1 MKRFH
6 LRWLSPERGKLKT
19 KLLCVYFLLV
29 VLPLGLFTLYA
40 YSRIRSTAR
49 EQTLSAAQN
58 AFDSSAASVQ
68 QALDTLDEVLDILAA
83 DPLVYAMASNDP
95 ADFSYIRRLE
105 DSDQL
110 ELTFQHLRKLSGVA
124 QIRLYVDNGYL
135 YTSKR
140 SSIMQAEE
148 AAGSG
153 WYEAVASGDRRSWFA
168 PADFSDQPEAER
180 QRFAAVRVI
189 YNPRAVLEP
198 LAVLRADAE
207 AAYILQYFNTPPV
220 VENGSLLLLRE
231 DQVLC
236 ASSGKLTEAEQA
248 GLAGRIPAP
257 GGGWEPVE
265 WEGRRY
271 YAQCRELKGAD
282 WRMAS
287 VLPAAGVFRLSTE
300 LRLEMLAVVVA
311 LGVAAYLLAYAIS
324 QSTLNRVSL
333 FAKTMEAVEQ
343 GDVRTRLKPEGDDEI
358 AQLMGGFD
366 RMMDRIDGLM
376 EERVEYARQIKHLE
390 LKALQA

>member
-148 AAGSG
+148 AAG
-153 WYEAVASGDRRSWFA
+153 R
-168 PADFSDQPEAER
+168 
-180 QRFAAVRVI
+180 
-189 YNPRAVLEP
+189 
-198 LAVLRADAE
+198 
-207 AAYILQYFNTPPV
+207 
-220 VENGSLLLLRE
+220 
-231 DQVLC
+231 
-236 ASSGKLTEAEQA
+236 
-248 GLAGRIPAP
+248 
-257 GGGWEPVE
+257 
-265 WEGRRY
+265 
-271 YAQCRELKGAD
+271 
-282 WRMAS
+282 
-287 VLPAAGVFRLSTE
+287 
-300 LRLEMLAVVVA
+300 
-311 LGVAAYLLAYAIS
+311 
-324 QSTLNRVSL
+324 
-333 FAKTMEAVEQ
+333 
-343 GDVRTRLKPEGDDEI
+343 
-358 AQLMGGFD
+358 
-366 RMMDRIDGLM
+366 
-376 EERVEYARQIKHLE
+376 
-390 LKALQA
+390 

>member
-148 AAGSG
+148 ATGSG

-271 YAQCRELKGAD
+271 YAQCRELEGAD

-287 VLPAAGVFRLSTE
+287 ILPAAGVFRLSTE

-343 GDVRTRLKPEGDDEI
+343 GDVRTRLKPE
-358 AQLMGGFD
+358 D
-366 RMMDRIDGLM
+366 RKS
-376 EERVEYARQIKHLE
+376 VV
-390 LKALQA
+390 